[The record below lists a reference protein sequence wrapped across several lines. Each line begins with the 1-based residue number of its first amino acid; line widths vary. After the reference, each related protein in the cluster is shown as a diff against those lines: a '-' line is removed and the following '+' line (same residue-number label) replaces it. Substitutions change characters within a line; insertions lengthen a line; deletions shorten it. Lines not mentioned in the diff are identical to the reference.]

1 MKKSTF
7 VIILVLCVV
16 IVGLSMHNNTLFN
29 KEKQH
34 QDILEARRD
43 SLLDKQIESQDSLI
57 LETNILYS
65 ISNEC
70 KNSILIIQEDLQQSK
85 NNTDRILKIQKQI
98 LRKIK

>member
-1 MKKSTF
+1 MN
-7 VIILVLCVV
+7 
-16 IVGLSMHNNTLFN
+16 NNTLLN
-29 KEKQH
+29 REKQH

-85 NNTDRILKIQKQI
+85 NNTDRILKIQKKI

>member
-1 MKKSTF
+1 MIIFAFDNIDYMKKSTF

-16 IVGLSMHNNTLFN
+16 IVGLSMNNNTSFN

-34 QDILEARRD
+34 QDTLEARRD

-70 KNSILIIQEDLQQSK
+70 KNSF
-85 NNTDRILKIQKQI
+85 
-98 LRKIK
+98 

>member
-16 IVGLSMHNNTLFN
+16 IVGLSMNNNTLFN

-57 LETNILYS
+57 LETNILLFY
-65 ISNEC
+65 
-70 KNSILIIQEDLQQSK
+70 ILFPM
-85 NNTDRILKIQKQI
+85 NVKIAF
-98 LRKIK
+98 